1 MRALLPYC
9 ITYLFSKQ
17 VVVGDFSPTTVI
29 RSVAGGSFPTAS
41 SSHCHWCGN
50 YCCNCLFTT
59 LVTRVGYLL
68 LLYSVSVDAIQPRI
82 SERLGRICACPVTFC
97 PALSESTSGV
107 NPKPVLYRTLFYAGT
122 SLLNTACPYHA
133 ANRFEW
139 SRGDSNP
146 CVVHVSIQYQQYQ
159 RLFIRLYLYPSHV
172 PFANLYANR

>member
-1 MRALLPYC
+1 MY
-9 ITYLFSKQ
+9 TQ
-17 VVVGDFSPTTVI
+17 
-29 RSVAGGSFPTAS
+29 
-41 SSHCHWCGN
+41 
-50 YCCNCLFTT
+50 
-59 LVTRVGYLL
+59 
-68 LLYSVSVDAIQPRI
+68 
-82 SERLGRICACPVTFC
+82 VTFC

-159 RLFIRLYLYPSHV
+159 SVVRDLHPCSIAACKSTILCSLLCCATHCKRADGFYTACPCLRGRTIRSPTDGSLW
-172 PFANLYANR
+172 